1 MLDFHI
7 RTKNFS
13 GWSGIESAAIRIGGD
28 KLEVQQSTG
37 TIFVNNVN
45 VTSSPPATVGGYPFF
60 VWPGPSVKYRLNMT
74 GGQYIELTA
83 TYGNSLQVD
92 VLGHG
97 SDFGTSQGLCANWTA
112 NSPTALIGRDKITV
126 YPLMPFQNVP
136 YGEEWQVNAT
146 VGDPL
151 LFQSNASTQCM
162 YSEGGKCRDVTTD
175 CQNQIN
181 EAKTACA
188 NVPIERNTR
197 ANCEFD
203 VLTTGDV
210 KFAKSVAYTD
220 PLIGDPPEICQEVTN
235 TTNAQGTPTK
245 NGCAAKGGRCV
256 WRCSNK
262 THVCVDTLCRGPT
275 DGCSCALPLSSTRA
289 PTMKPNPAPV
299 TTAPVKPS
307 TRAPTMKPN
316 PVPNTAGPVKPST
329 RAPTR
334 APIKPTVPVP
344 IKDTKPPTK
353 APTKETKRPTK
364 APTRRRCGVFGLSIF
379 CVSDCGW
386 LRRLLGLC

>member
-13 GWSGIESAAIRIGGD
+13 GWSGIESATIRIGGD

-146 VGDPL
+146 VGDPS
-151 LFQSNASTQCM
+151 LFQSNASTQCL
-162 YSEGGKCRDVTTD
+162 YSEGGRCKQGTTD
-175 CQNQIN
+175 CQIQENQ
-181 EAKTACA
+181 AKNACA
-188 NVPIERNTR
+188 NVTMARSTQK
-197 ANCEFD
+197 NCEFD

-210 KFAKSVAYTD
+210 NFAKSIAYTN
-220 PLIGDPPEICQEVTN
+220 PIIGDPPEICTEDTNVTN
-235 TTNAQGTPTK
+235 TTAI

-262 THVCVDTLCRGPT
+262 TYLCVDTLCRGPT
-275 DGCSCALPLSSTRA
+275 AGCSCALPLSFGTRVPTRA
-289 PTMKPNPAPV
+289 PT
-299 TTAPVKPS
+299 
-307 TRAPTMKPN
+307 
-316 PVPNTAGPVKPST
+316 
-329 RAPTR
+329 
-334 APIKPTVPVP
+334 
-344 IKDTKPPTK
+344 K
-353 APTKETKRPTK
+353 APF
-364 APTRRRCGVFGLSIF
+364 RRRCGFFRLSIICF
-379 CVSDCGW
+379 RGCGL